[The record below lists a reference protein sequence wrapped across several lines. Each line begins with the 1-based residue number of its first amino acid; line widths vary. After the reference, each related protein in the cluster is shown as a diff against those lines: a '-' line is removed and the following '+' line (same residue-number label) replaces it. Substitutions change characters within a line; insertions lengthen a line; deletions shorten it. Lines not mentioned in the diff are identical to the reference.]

1 MNMKLF
7 KLVLIMIVLLFSIQ
21 IPSAEAAT
29 LEGETTVNLNV
40 RATPST
46 NGKLIQTLKKGT
58 KVKYGTY
65 NKEWSKIY
73 LNSRTYYASAQ
84 YIKRIATPSSTVT
97 KQAATSTGVTT
108 VNLNIRVSAHSK
120 ATVYRTLKK
129 GTTVQYAVHNSSWA
143 KVYIGGK
150 TYYAAKAY
158 IAPKVVASTPTVTK
172 EDGYANR
179 SLKLFGERNQ
189 RSTVLKVLPVKS
201 KVVSSKYNTS
211 WSIVYLGNETFFTP
225 TAWITSGAPA
235 TPPVTTKPPVVKT
248 DGYANREL
256 KLFGQRNQRSTVLKV
271 LPIKSKVVSSKYN
284 TSWSVVYLGNE
295 TYYTPTVGITT
306 GAPPVA
312 KPPVAKPPVIQKVQG
327 YANRN
332 ANLYK
337 KTLQSS
343 PVARV
348 LPKYTTVTYSKHNS
362 SWSVVYIGTETFYTP
377 TSWLT
382 AGKAPAAPAAT
393 PKGKVYTNTP
403 GDVLNVRASASA
415 SSAVLGRLAHGTQV
429 DHYGS
434 ANGFYKIKY
443 NGRDGYISTAYAMTL
458 KPNATSGAVIVLD
471 AGHGGGDPGAV
482 NGSLYEKTIVLDVTK
497 RVETY
502 LRSKYGYQVRLT
514 RSTDVYLTLDQRVQ
528 TAKTLR
534 GNLFVSLHTNAA
546 TTPAAKGVETFYSS
560 YSAHSAKS
568 RVLATN
574 IQSNLMG
581 KMSGMTN
588 RGVKTANYYVIS
600 YNTMPSALVELG
612 FISSPQDVT
621 HLRNNTSRQ
630 RMAEGVA
637 EGIAQYVRA
646 YH

>member
-7 KLVLIMIVLLFSIQ
+7 KLALIMIVLLFSIQ
-21 IPSAEAAT
+21 IPSAKAAT

-46 NGKLIQTLKKGT
+46 SGKLIQTLKKGT

-65 NKEWSKIY
+65 SKEWSKIY
-73 LNSRTYYASAQ
+73 LNNRTYYASAQ
-84 YIKRIATPSSTVT
+84 YIKRISTPAKTVA

-108 VNLNIRVSAHSK
+108 VNLNIRVSAHSQ

-143 KVYIGGK
+143 KVFVNGK

-158 IAPKVVASTPTVTK
+158 IAPKIVASTPTVTK
-172 EDGYANR
+172 E
-179 SLKLFGERNQ
+179 
-189 RSTVLKVLPVKS
+189 
-201 KVVSSKYNTS
+201 
-211 WSIVYLGNETFFTP
+211 
-225 TAWITSGAPA
+225 
-235 TPPVTTKPPVVKT
+235 

-271 LPIKSKVVSSKYN
+271 LPAKTKVVSSKYN
-284 TSWSVVYLGNE
+284 TSWSVVYIGSA
-295 TYYTPTVGITT
+295 TYYAPTVGITT

-312 KPPVAKPPVIQKVQG
+312 KPPAAKPPVIQKVQG

-348 LPKYTTVTYSKHNS
+348 VPKYTTVTYSKHNT

-377 TSWLT
+377 TSGLT
-382 AGKAPAAPAAT
+382 AGKAPAAPAAK
-393 PKGKVYTNTP
+393 PQGKVYTNTP

-415 SSAVLGRLAHGTQV
+415 SSTVLGRLAHGTQV

-458 KPNATSGAVIVLD
+458 KPNATSSAIIVLD

-514 RSTDVYLTLDQRVQ
+514 RSTDVYLTLNQRVQ

-621 HLRNNTSRQ
+621 HLRNDASRQ

>member
-7 KLVLIMIVLLFSIQ
+7 KLGLIMIVLLFSIH
-21 IPSAEAAT
+21 IPAAEAVT
-29 LEGETTVNLNV
+29 LEGETIANLNV

-73 LNSRTYYASAQ
+73 LNNRTYYVSAR
-84 YIKRIATPSSTVT
+84 YIKRIGSPVATAT
-97 KQAATSTGVTT
+97 KQAVTSTGVTT
-108 VNLNIRVSAHSK
+108 VNLNIRISAHSQ
-120 ATVYRTLKK
+120 ASVYRTLKK

-143 KVYIGGK
+143 KVYIDGK

-158 IAPKVVASTPTVTK
+158 IAPKVVASTPAVTK
-172 EDGYANR
+172 TDGYANR
-179 SLKLFGERNQ
+179 ELKLFGERNQ
-189 RSTVLKVLPVKS
+189 RSAILKVIPIKS
-201 KVVSSKYNTS
+201 KVLSSKFNSS

-225 TAWITSGAPA
+225 TAWITAGTPA
-235 TPPVTTKPPVVKT
+235 TPPTATQPPIVKT
-248 DGYANREL
+248 EGYANREL
-256 KLFGQRNQRSTVLKV
+256 KLFGKRDQHSTVLKV
-271 LPIKSKVVSSKYN
+271 LPVNTKVVSSKYN
-284 TSWSVVYLGNE
+284 ASWSVVYLDNE
-295 TYYTPTVGITT
+295 TYYTPSVGITNGT
-306 GAPPVA
+306 PPVT
-312 KPPVAKPPVIQKVQG
+312 KPSVVQKTQG

-332 ANLYK
+332 ANLFK

-348 LPKYTTVTYSKHNS
+348 LPQYTMVTYSKHNA
-362 SWSVVYIGTETFYTP
+362 SWSIVYIGTETFYTP

-382 AGKAPAAPAAT
+382 VGKAPATPVAM

-403 GDVLNVRASASA
+403 GDILNVRASASG
-415 SSAVLGRLAHGTQV
+415 SSTILGRLTHGTQV

-434 ANGFYKIKY
+434 TNGFYKIKY
-443 NGRDGYISTAYAMTL
+443 NGRDGYISTAYTMTL
-458 KPNATSGAVIVLD
+458 KPSVTSNAVIVLD

-528 TAKTLR
+528 TAKMLR

-546 TTPAAKGVETFYSS
+546 TSSAAKGVETFYSS
-560 YSAHSAKS
+560 YSAHSSKS

-621 HLRNNTSRQ
+621 HLQNSASRQ